1 MRQLIAALM
10 IVTATACESGAGPD
24 AQSAVIS
31 VVVRDDRGVPVN
43 RMPVAAIFSTTRVDV
58 STGNDGTADIR
69 VPDPGTYH
77 IRVTPRAGYLGSTP
91 ALSKSVT
98 VDANARVTVDFTVHR
113 QGVSTGDP
121 ISTES

>member
-1 MRQLIAALM
+1 M
-10 IVTATACESGAGPD
+10 D
-24 AQSAVIS
+24 
-31 VVVRDDRGVPVN
+31 
-43 RMPVAAIFSTTRVDV
+43 RMPVAAILSTTRVDV

-69 VPDPGTYH
+69 VPDAGTYL

-98 VDANARVTVDFTVHR
+98 VGANARVTVDFTVHR

-121 ISTES
+121 VSTDR